1 MPPCGGV
8 SGRGSGAQA
17 ETGRGAEAAL
27 LPYKRGPGTT
37 AAKRDRRGSASKGL
51 TRWRGRT
58 LRPFPYKRDR
68 ARWLPS
74 VAGADSGPPPHAPPS
89 IRRSSVHLRPRLQP
103 RPPAATRR
111 RFVAATA
118 AMVVGWCRGPA
129 AVGSGGNRGLAAAA
143 VGGGP
148 ETVRRRAMVG
158 VEGSGGPALAYS
170 PAAACAPGVALRTST
185 PPIPLPVHAHRRA
198 QTGDRGRRRGGDG
211 PGRPQAGHLLLR
223 SLRRSLCL
231 PRYGLPPRH
240 LLLRIHRLC
249 LLLSTS
255 PPPRR
260 GGAEPGPEAGATSEG
275 GGRRSAPPPPPRRL
289 RRTGPP
295 PAHSAKGLLPRTQP
309 PSSGAAQGL
318 LRGATGV

>member
-1 MPPCGGV
+1 MWQWAGAAGRSGGWHCRVPPCGRV
-8 SGRGSGAQA
+8 AGRGSGAQA

-27 LPYKRGPGTT
+27 LPYKRGPGT
-37 AAKRDRRGSASKGL
+37 AAAERDRRGSTSKGR

-68 ARWLPS
+68 ARRLPS
-74 VAGADSGPPPHAPPS
+74 IAGADSGPPS
-89 IRRSSVHLRPRLQP
+89 IRRSSVHLRPRLYL

-118 AMVVGWCRGPA
+118 AMVVGWCW
-129 AVGSGGNRGLAAAA
+129 
-143 VGGGP
+143 GP

-158 VEGSGGPALAYS
+158 VGGSGGHALAYS
-170 PAAACAPGVALRTST
+170 PAAGCATGVALRTPT

-211 PGRPQAGHLLLR
+211 PGPPQAGHLLLR

-231 PRYGLPPRH
+231 PRYGPPPRH

-249 LLLSTS
+249 LLLS
-255 PPPRR
+255 
-260 GGAEPGPEAGATSEG
+260 
-275 GGRRSAPPPPPRRL
+275 
-289 RRTGPP
+289 
-295 PAHSAKGLLPRTQP
+295 
-309 PSSGAAQGL
+309 
-318 LRGATGV
+318 